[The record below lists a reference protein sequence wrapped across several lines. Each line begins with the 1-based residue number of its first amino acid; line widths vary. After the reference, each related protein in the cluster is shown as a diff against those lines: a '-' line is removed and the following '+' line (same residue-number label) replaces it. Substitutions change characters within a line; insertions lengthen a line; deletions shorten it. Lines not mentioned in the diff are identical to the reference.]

1 MQLPFSPHYVHAT
14 GPTADSPFFEQAI
27 QIEEYQQPKLA
38 INRLTMGR
46 GCGWD
51 PMETLHACKA
61 WSQATNNATKGNG
74 QKSADFWDDVTA
86 RFHRLAPK
94 DSDKGTYSARTSG
107 SVKNQLLNK
116 VFPDCSK
123 FSKAVR
129 KVDLVKLTGNLSP
142 DQVYNITVAFHLEK
156 TKDPDYDYKDFESDK
171 HWANSLAYKNCLK
184 FEPKW
189 MPLRYGDRGKDSAEE
204 EVTEDAASSNNNSTN
219 SDSSVVSGPEFIRRL
234 STSSRKSSKRGGVA
248 GRDSTKE
255 KIRRTAMNDKKDIKV
270 AAADKLTTIYEKNS
284 RIKELKLLIKLSKKS
299 GDDELAKDST
309 KKLNFEGQ

>member
-1 MQLPFSPHYVHAT
+1 
-14 GPTADSPFFEQAI
+14 
-27 QIEEYQQPKLA
+27 
-38 INRLTMGR
+38 
-46 GCGWD
+46 
-51 PMETLHACKA
+51 METLHACKA

-156 TKDPDYDYKDFESDK
+156 TKDTDYDYKDFESDK
-171 HWANSLAYKNCLK
+171 HWANSLANKNCL
-184 FEPKW
+184 
-189 MPLRYGDRGKDSAEE
+189 
-204 EVTEDAASSNNNSTN
+204 NNNNRELVYT
-219 SDSSVVSGPEFIRRL
+219 
-234 STSSRKSSKRGGVA
+234 TSASFYRSL
-248 GRDSTKE
+248 D
-255 KIRRTAMNDKKDIKV
+255 
-270 AAADKLTTIYEKNS
+270 
-284 RIKELKLLIKLSKKS
+284 
-299 GDDELAKDST
+299 
-309 KKLNFEGQ
+309 Q